1 VKIFINETAKKS
13 IRTRFLQLSFFIANF
28 RLLYVCFF
36 FFLFS
41 AVEVVAVIIIILNR
55 SSKIME
61 TMSDKE

>member
-1 VKIFINETAKKS
+1 MKQLKS
-13 IRTRFLQLSFFIANF
+13 LYARGFYSYHFLLPTSVYYTF
-28 RLLYVCFF
+28 V

-55 SSKIME
+55 SSNKIME